1 MKKIISIILCALLA
15 LPSFAIAFAAETQVS
30 FSDVDANSMQGKA
43 INILAAAGIV
53 SGNGDGTFAPNRGV
67 SRAELCKM
75 VNNIYGYTQ
84 EDETGFSDVTPDRW
98 YYSHVKIAKKAG
110 YINGFED
117 GTFRGDSPVT
127 REQACAIVVRV
138 AGIYDLGIPVTIA
151 DPVSPWAEGYVK
163 TIIANQ
169 LIPLEDGN
177 RFRAT
182 EPMTRGELSV
192 PLSNF
197 VGSKGTTQP
206 GGTSTGGGVSFG
218 GGSSTGSNRPS
229 SGGSGI
235 TGGSGTNS
243 GSGSTS
249 GSGTTGGS
257 ASGNTGDESSGTVT
271 PPVDDTNKDNEADSS
286 GSADGD
292 TTTKPEETFDSA
304 KQEKVKGDLNTAKTQ
319 LESIIFSSDAETAS
333 TIRNIITATIQSTL
347 DDAEKGEWI
356 YVEGYVESK
365 YGDKITVA
373 RNTYNGM
380 TLEAQGDF
388 ISQLEQGVDE
398 DVRDYLL
405 KIMFGIENPENHIK

>member
-84 EDETGFSDVTPDRW
+84 EDETGFSDVTPDKW

-169 LIPLEDGN
+169 LIP
-177 RFRAT
+177 
-182 EPMTRGELSV
+182 P
-192 PLSNF
+192 
-197 VGSKGTTQP
+197 
-206 GGTSTGGGVSFG
+206 
-218 GGSSTGSNRPS
+218 
-229 SGGSGI
+229 
-235 TGGSGTNS
+235 
-243 GSGSTS
+243 
-249 GSGTTGGS
+249 
-257 ASGNTGDESSGTVT
+257 
-271 PPVDDTNKDNEADSS
+271 
-286 GSADGD
+286 
-292 TTTKPEETFDSA
+292 
-304 KQEKVKGDLNTAKTQ
+304 
-319 LESIIFSSDAETAS
+319 
-333 TIRNIITATIQSTL
+333 
-347 DDAEKGEWI
+347 
-356 YVEGYVESK
+356 
-365 YGDKITVA
+365 
-373 RNTYNGM
+373 
-380 TLEAQGDF
+380 
-388 ISQLEQGVDE
+388 
-398 DVRDYLL
+398 
-405 KIMFGIENPENHIK
+405 